1 MIYIVRGLP
10 GSGKST
16 LAKTLAG
23 SLQIPMFE
31 ADQFFYD
38 ENGTYNFDASKLYAA
53 HKQCFANFAENIHTG
68 CVVSNTFTKVSELQP
83 YIDAC
88 KQANVLYTVMIVE
101 NRHGNESVHNVPQT
115 VVENMKNR
123 FDVSL

>member
-16 LAKTLAG
+16 LAKTLSN

-31 ADQFFYD
+31 ADQYFYQD
-38 ENGTYNFDASKLYAA
+38 GTYNFDATKLHLA
-53 HKQCFANFAENIHTG
+53 HKLCFANFAENIHTG
-68 CVVSNTFTKVSELQP
+68 CVVSNTFTKESELRP

-88 KQANVLYTVMIVE
+88 KQADVLYTVIIVE